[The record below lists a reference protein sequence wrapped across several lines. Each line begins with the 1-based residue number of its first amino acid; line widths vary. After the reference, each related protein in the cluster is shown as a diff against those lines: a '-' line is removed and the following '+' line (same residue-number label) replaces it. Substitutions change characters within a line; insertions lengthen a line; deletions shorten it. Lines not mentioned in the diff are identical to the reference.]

1 MYNKSA
7 GPTTYSQAR
16 ANRLLPGLESHR
28 VLAYFIFGEA
38 NQGLSTTLRHDTTAA
53 VGKAGRDFYL
63 IEVPVVAGIKKAITP
78 GSKINSEPGKAA
90 FFRVGRQS
98 HGDRIGGIV
107 PPVGAV
113 VEADTGVGAIFK
125 PHRSQGLTALSEIIA
140 AGTQGNFEGAYF
152 GRFHFFFLLAAGGE
166 HSGKHQP
173 DKSRERDQFLDRLH
187 KTNFDG

>member
-7 GPTTYSQAR
+7 GPTTDSQAR

-90 FFRVGRQS
+90 FFRVGR
-98 HGDRIGGIV
+98 HCHCDRIGGIV
-107 PPVGAV
+107 PPVDAIV
-113 VEADTGVGAIFK
+113 KADTGVGAIFK
-125 PHRSQGLTALSEIIA
+125 THRTQRVAALSEIIA
-140 AGTQGNFEGAYF
+140 AGAQGNFEGSYF
-152 GRFHFFFLLAAGGE
+152 RNFHFLFPFTACKE
-166 HSGKHQP
+166 QSGKHQP
-173 DKSRERDQFLDRLH
+173 DQSRECDQFLDRLH